1 MSQHKEIMYYERLHS
16 KVYWRYKT
24 DIQNDFE
31 IIKLED
37 VWREENYCYG
47 VEQYITQFVE
57 VMKERVIRYLP
68 ELEKV
73 DILLA
78 TFDKN
83 NLLHYLMIS
92 ITEMIKQILNL
103 KDRKINYYKSVFVI
117 IKYDG
122 KDVFIGDLNFEG
134 FV

>member
-1 MSQHKEIMYYERLHS
+1 MSNHKQIIYYESLHS
-16 KVYWRYKT
+16 KVYWKYKSWLE
-24 DIQNDFE
+24 DDFE

-37 VWREENYCYG
+37 IWREENHCYG
-47 VEQYITQFVE
+47 VDQYIKQFIE

-78 TFDKN
+78 TLDRN
-83 NLLHYLMIS
+83 NLLHRLIIS
-92 ITEMIKQILNL
+92 VSEMMVKMLNL
-103 KDRKINYYKSVFVI
+103 KARKFDYYKSVFVI

-122 KDVFIGDLNFEG
+122 KNVFMGNLNFEG
-134 FV
+134 LV

>member
-1 MSQHKEIMYYERLHS
+1 MSNHKQIIYYESLHS
-16 KVYWRYKT
+16 KVHWKYKSLLE
-24 DIQNDFE
+24 DDFE

-37 VWREENYCYG
+37 IWREENYCYG
-47 VEQYITQFVE
+47 VDQYIKQFIE
-57 VMKERVIRYLP
+57 VIKERVIRYLP
-68 ELEKV
+68 ELKKV

-83 NLLHYLMIS
+83 NLLHYLIIS
-92 ITEMIKQILNL
+92 VTEMINKILNL

-122 KDVFIGDLNFEG
+122 INVFIGDLNFEG